1 MKIIHT
7 ADWHIGKM
15 LNDYSLIDDQK
26 YYFGRFIERLEIL
39 KPDALLV
46 AGDLYDRSVPSAQA
60 VSLLNYI
67 LSEIVLRLNIKTF
80 IVSGNHDSKERLAF
94 GSELLSKCGLYIAGG
109 LSKEVYS
116 ASLSDDKNSVNI
128 YMMPYIEPYS
138 VRSLY
143 KDSAVKTHDEA
154 VKLYCKEMLLNL
166 DKSKTNILISHGL
179 FGWTNKNEDEISVGG
194 ADMVDSSIFSEFD
207 YVALGHLHSPR
218 TAGSDKMVYSGSPL
232 KYSVD
237 EAGQKKS
244 FSMLEINGKEI
255 TVIKE
260 EITPL
265 RDVRIIEGSY
275 EFLTNRDNHSGL
287 DDYVFANITDD
298 EIMLDAIS
306 RLRSIFPNIL
316 GLKYTN
322 LNSQSA
328 EGSLQSMTDISQK
341 TEQQLFSSFYE
352 GAVGKPLQKDQLEY
366 VSEIMSQ
373 VKGNTPQE

>member
-1 MKIIHT
+1 
-7 ADWHIGKM
+7 
-15 LNDYSLIDDQK
+15 
-26 YYFGRFIERLEIL
+26 
-39 KPDALLV
+39 V

-60 VSLLNYI
+60 VSLLNNI

-94 GSELLSKCGLYIAGG
+94 GSELLSKCGLYIAGD

-116 ASLSDDKNSVNI
+116 ASVTDGKDSVNF
-128 YMMPYIEPYS
+128 YMVPFVEPYS

-143 KDSAVKTHDEA
+143 KGSGVKTHDEA
-154 VKLYCKEMLLNL
+154 MKLYCKEMLLSL
-166 DKSKTNILISHGL
+166 DYNQTNILISHGL
-179 FGWTNKNEDEISVGG
+179 FGFTNRTDDEVSVGG
-194 ADMVDSSIFSEFD
+194 ADMVDCSIFSGFD
-207 YVALGHLHSPR
+207 YVALGHLHSSR
-218 TAGSDKMVYSGSPL
+218 TVGSEKMAYSGSPL
-232 KYSVD
+232 KYSID

-244 FSMLEINGKEI
+244 FSILEIKGKEI
-255 TVIKE
+255 TVSKE
-260 EITPL
+260 QIAPL

-287 DDYVFANITDD
+287 DDYVFANITDY

-328 EGSLQSMTDISQK
+328 QGSLQSISDISQK
-341 TEQQLFSSFYE
+341 SEDQLFESFYE
-352 GAVGKPLQKDQLEY
+352 GAMGKPLEKQQLEY
-366 VSEIMSQ
+366 VTEIMNQ
-373 VKGNTPQE
+373 VKGNMPEE